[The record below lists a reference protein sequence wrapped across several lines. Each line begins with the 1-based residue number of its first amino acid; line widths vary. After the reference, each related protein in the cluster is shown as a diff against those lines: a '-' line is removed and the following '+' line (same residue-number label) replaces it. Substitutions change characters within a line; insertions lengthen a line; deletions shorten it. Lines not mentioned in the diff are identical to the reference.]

1 MDADGFPL
9 AAISEK
15 SNETSEETPKRRA
28 NKGRRQTSTPT
39 SEHSANLENGD
50 AASTGRK
57 RNKTKPPLENN
68 VSSEPTTTI
77 ELNEV
82 TDDDDGEPERERRL
96 DAPARVSTISPEPGT
111 MISSYT
117 TGGENDVIEIHQFSP
132 ADLDVYLDI
141 YFETL
146 NSRLRHYVGGNEQ
159 LTQFRTSMKNRIG
172 KEATK
177 SSFRMVFI
185 SVVFQLRTRRRASIR
200 TFFWAK

>member
-1 MDADGFPL
+1 MDTDGFPL
-9 AAISEK
+9 SAISEK
-15 SNETSEETPKRRA
+15 STENSEETPKRRA
-28 NKGRRQTSTPT
+28 NKAKRQTSTPT
-39 SEHSANLENGD
+39 SETSANLENGD

-57 RNKTKPPLENN
+57 RNKTKTPLEKPVVVN
-68 VSSEPTTTI
+68 EPTTTI

-96 DAPARVSTISPEPGT
+96 DAPARISTTSPEPAGT

-117 TGGENDVIEIHQFSP
+117 TGGENDVIEIHQFSL

-172 KEATK
+172 KRK
-177 SSFRMVFI
+177 
-185 SVVFQLRTRRRASIR
+185 QQ
-200 TFFWAK
+200 